1 MPATTENKPGKK
13 HVPIPHEQ
21 WISIRRWP
29 VILALLLTGGIFLV
43 ISDRLSIGPNWLP
56 FLAIVMLMIPLTM
69 SRLRGHQRLTRI
81 LGLIITGVVTLALA
95 SSVVL
100 LITSLLTKSID
111 AANLLRDAGLIW
123 TANVMTFSVWYWE
136 IDRGG
141 PVARHT
147 HCDTS
152 PDFLFPQ
159 MNMHEDDW
167 DNWVPMFIDYIFL
180 AFNHSTAFSPT
191 DTAVLS
197 AKAKILVMAQASI
210 SLVVLAVLASRA
222 VNIL

>member
-1 MPATTENKPGKK
+1 MPATTENKPDRK

-29 VILALLLTGGIFLV
+29 VILALLLTGGMFYV
-43 ISDRLSIGPNWLP
+43 ISDKLTIGPNW
-56 FLAIVMLMIPLTM
+56 IPLVSVVALLVPLTV
-69 SRLRGHQRLTRI
+69 SRLRGHQHLTRI
-81 LGLIITGVVTLALA
+81 LGLVITGVVTLALVA
-95 SSVVL
+95 SVVL
-100 LITSLLTKSID
+100 LITSLLAKSIE
-111 AANLLRDAGLIW
+111 AANLLRDAALIW
-123 TANVMTFSVWYWE
+123 SANVMTFAVWYWE

-141 PVARHT
+141 PAARHS
-147 HCDTS
+147 HCDTR

-159 MNMHEDDW
+159 MNMHNDGW
-167 DNWVPMFIDYIFL
+167 DNWIPMFIDYIFL
-180 AFNHSTAFSPT
+180 AFNHSAAFSPT

-197 AKAKILVMAQASI
+197 AKAKILVMTQASI